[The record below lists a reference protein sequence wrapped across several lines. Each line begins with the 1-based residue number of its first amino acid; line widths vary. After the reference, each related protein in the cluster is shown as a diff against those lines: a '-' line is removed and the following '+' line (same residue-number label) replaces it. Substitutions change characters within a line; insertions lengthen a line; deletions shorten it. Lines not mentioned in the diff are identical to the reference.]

1 MRKNKTKNQCEKYE
15 LAITNYVLGEAMGMT
30 KEALFEHLKT
40 CKNCRRDLTE
50 WRDTYSVMKTEAYYQ
65 TPQGQAKMKRSFEDV
80 KRQVAVA
87 TPAETRLP
95 KPTRLPKRTRLTAR
109 QGGGQEGVV
118 QVKPIPG
125 EVILDPEEH
134 IGHFAG
140 VVWHHLARN
149 GRVKEGELK
158 RKVKLPARAFDRAIG
173 WLAHEK
179 KIHQARVKRTNY
191 VYLTPLER
199 EKYQV
204 QV

>member
-80 KRQVAVA
+80 KRQVAAA

-95 KPTRLPKRTRLTAR
+95 KPK
-109 QGGGQEGVV
+109 GVV

-140 VVWHHLARN
+140 VVWHHLALN

-158 RKVKLPARAFDRAIG
+158 RKVKLSARAFDRAIG